1 MRYLLMIY
9 GPQWDPSQ
17 VSAEEQAASMEE
29 WNKFTADLVQR
40 GVMEA
45 ARLWRASRRPPPS
58 ALNGSDVLTT
68 DGPFAETAEVLG
80 GYYVLKVKDLDE
92 AIGIAAACPGAKNGS
107 IELRPIT
114 RIRRGIHRQSQRSV
128 PGSRESHRARLL
140 TTSMRPPP
148 GSTARC
154 GAGRW
159 PLWCDCCGISTR
171 PRMPCRRPGSS
182 R

>member
-17 VSAEEQAASMEE
+17 TTPEEQAASMEE
-29 WNKFTADLVQR
+29 WGNYTADLLRR

-45 ARLWRASRRPPPS
+45 GEALEGVETATTVR
-58 ALNGSDVLTT
+58 LNGSEVLTT

-107 IELRPIT
+107 IELRPIAEMT
-114 RIRRGIHRQSQRSV
+114 ADYQQSVSERAGI
-128 PGSRESHRARLL
+128 A
-140 TTSMRPPP
+140 
-148 GSTARC
+148 
-154 GAGRW
+154 
-159 PLWCDCCGISTR
+159 
-171 PRMPCRRPGSS
+171 
-182 R
+182 